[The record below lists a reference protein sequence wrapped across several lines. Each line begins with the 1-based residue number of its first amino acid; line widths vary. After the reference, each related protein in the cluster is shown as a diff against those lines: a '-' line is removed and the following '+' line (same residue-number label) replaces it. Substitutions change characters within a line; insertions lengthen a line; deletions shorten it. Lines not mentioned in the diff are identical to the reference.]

1 MTDRANPYQRNGQWF
16 IEIGPFASSKDA
28 LSALLLRIVISRRG
42 QRVVTLPLRRKKRTT
57 RRKK

>member
-16 IEIGPFASSKDA
+16 IEIGPFGSSKDA

-42 QRVVTLPLRRKKRTT
+42 QRVVTLPQRKNRTT